1 MLLSVFYSMAT
12 SLFFRERVDIF
23 GIVIAAAAYCISEE
37 DQRWNANADLDKEG
51 RITVFDLVIAADN
64 YCKSR

>member
-1 MLLSVFYSMAT
+1 MAT
-12 SLFFRERVDIF
+12 SLFFRERVDKF
-23 GIVIAAAAYCISEE
+23 DIVIAAAAYGISEE